1 MDFKQFYWRI
11 NFNIDNTLRCNF
23 KATQGDS
30 KSRGFYVSIIS
41 GGVIT
46 PPTNQSMILHTENKF
61 GERHSMVAVKEGDVF
76 RIDIPNTVFSI
87 KGNVNCQLT
96 LYGAD
101 GEKIKDEKFKLT
113 VEESFEDG
121 SVVPEEQ
128 EPTILDIVLG
138 YDARINGI
146 ETSNQDVSG
155 VKQEVLHARQ
165 GEVNLAENLVKI
177 KGKTDD
183 LETSIITIEQE
194 MDDDRT
200 DYNLF
205 KTSSMDNFGAIN
217 QRVDDLHYELMD
229 TPLRTFF
236 DFEFDTK
243 DYDFGDFVVATMQSA
258 VVSPSNIYITFTEA
272 DSNASGR
279 TLLVEIDKVTK
290 ELKRHTIL
298 QLFHSNGLCYVPNYD
313 GNPVLINVDLYK
325 GAYQFS
331 EFISVVDIN
340 TLTIKEKKPMPYL
353 IRNIAYNNDD
363 NTIICTNYDRQ
374 WTLNENLETIRDIA
388 IDNTENTR
396 FTSQGSEYYGGYHFE
411 VMVTPPCLIVRD
423 LDGHIIRNYGILSN
437 KTGEVESL
445 IALGDGNFWY
455 ATNKQT
461 VCQFWKVSPYKSK
474 FVADN
479 GLGDLPDML
488 QGLHVGQGF
497 QKFPSRAE
505 FKWGV
510 VNISAINANSSN
522 YKVLNYD
529 IPFKTKTSYVILS
542 PGGNTRLITS
552 VTGLKKEGFTA
563 NFHNLESN
571 MVENKYCFF
580 LAIGY

>member
-1 MDFKQFYWRI
+1 M
-11 NFNIDNTLRCNF
+11 
-23 KATQGDS
+23 
-30 KSRGFYVSIIS
+30 
-41 GGVIT
+41 
-46 PPTNQSMILHTENKF
+46 
-61 GERHSMVAVKEGDVF
+61 
-76 RIDIPNTVFSI
+76 
-87 KGNVNCQLT
+87 
-96 LYGAD
+96 
-101 GEKIKDEKFKLT
+101 
-113 VEESFEDG
+113 
-121 SVVPEEQ
+121 
-128 EPTILDIVLG
+128 
-138 YDARINGI
+138 
-146 ETSNQDVSG
+146 
-155 VKQEVLHARQ
+155 
-165 GEVNLAENLVKI
+165 
-177 KGKTDD
+177 
-183 LETSIITIEQE
+183 
-194 MDDDRT
+194 
-200 DYNLF
+200 
-205 KTSSMDNFGAIN
+205 
-217 QRVDDLHYELMD
+217 
-229 TPLRTFF
+229 
-236 DFEFDTK
+236 
-243 DYDFGDFVVATMQSA
+243 
-258 VVSPSNIYITFTEA
+258 
-272 DSNASGR
+272 
-279 TLLVEIDKVTK
+279 
-290 ELKRHTIL
+290 
-298 QLFHSNGLCYVPNYD
+298 
-313 GNPVLINVDLYK
+313 
-325 GAYQFS
+325 
-331 EFISVVDIN
+331 
-340 TLTIKEKKPMPYL
+340 
-353 IRNIAYNNDD
+353 
-363 NTIICTNYDRQ
+363 
-374 WTLNENLETIRDIA
+374 ETIRDIA

-396 FTSQGSEYYGGYHFE
+396 FTSQGSEYHGGYHFE

-552 VTGLKKEGFTA
+552 VTGLKPEGFTA